1 MINKIIFKRILIS
14 CCSMLTCFMFAQEET
29 KETSIFKHFKN
40 NLSASY
46 ESNTQWYLNDSKFGD
61 FEEEEHLRSTN
72 FLRLDYS
79 ISNQFSAGIQ
89 LESYA
94 PENLLNNSK
103 LYDKDLGVATYYLRY
118 ATKKLD
124 ITLGYFYEQ
133 FGSGLILRAWEDRA
147 LGVNTAIRGARLIYY
162 PSNSIKITTLY
173 GKQRKGFEVS
183 DGDIFG
189 VDAEID
195 LSKTL
200 GILSSNSLV
209 LGLSYVGKNE
219 SYTKADETN
228 TTDIPELVNA
238 VSARLDYTHQNFY
251 TNIEYIQKSQD
262 LRLNNIIP
270 NIVTF
275 SENETF
281 KGSAIS
287 WTAGY
292 SQKGFG
298 VSYNFRRLENMR
310 WFSERAQSNANNNPT
325 NQLSVNY
332 LPALSKQ
339 HDYTLA
345 NIYLYQSQPGLF
357 IESYETPLIKAGEI
371 GQFIDVFYNIK
382 KGSFLGGKYGTKINL
397 NMSYWASLASD
408 FSDPTGIPYFVSDNL
423 TYETEFINFKNKL
436 YTDLNL
442 EVRKKWSKRL
452 KSIFTFIN
460 LYYNKSILESK
471 IDNNSVRAWIGVADG
486 TYKFGKGKSLRL
498 ELQHLSTNDD
508 ARNWM
513 GGTVEYFFNSKF
525 GLYVNDS
532 YNYED
537 SKIDQDTKIH
547 FFNIGGS
554 YTKGASRFSIN
565 YGRQRGGLLCVG
577 GICRPVSQNTGVT
590 INFTTAF

>member
-1 MINKIIFKRILIS
+1 MIKKTLV
-14 CCSMLTCFMFAQEET
+14 TCFLFLTLFSFSQEQ
-29 KETSIFKHFKN
+29 KHTNSFFQSFKN
-40 NLSASY
+40 NLRTSY
-46 ESNTQWYLNDSKFGD
+46 ESNSQWYLNDSKFGD

-79 ISNQFSAGIQ
+79 ISNQFSAGLQ

-103 LYDKDLGVATYYLRY
+103 LYNKDFGLATYYLRY
-118 ATKKLD
+118 TTKKID

-133 FGSGLILRAWEDRA
+133 FGSGLILRSWEDRA
-147 LGVNTAIRGARLIYY
+147 LGVNTAMRGARIIYY

-173 GKQRKGFEVS
+173 GRQRKGFDVS

-189 VDAEID
+189 VDTEID
-195 LSKTL
+195 ISSTFD
-200 GILSSNSLV
+200 ILPSSNLV

-219 SYTKADETN
+219 SYLKSNESITG
-228 TTDIPELVNA
+228 DIPELVNA
-238 VSARLDYTHQNFY
+238 FSARLDYTNKNFY
-251 TNIEYIQKSQD
+251 TNIEYVKKSKD

-281 KGSAIS
+281 KGNALS

-292 SQKGFG
+292 SQRGFG

-357 IESYETPLIKAGEI
+357 IENYESPLVKAGEI
-371 GQFIDVFYNIK
+371 GQFVDVFFNIR
-382 KGSFLGGKYGTKINL
+382 KGSFLGGKYGTKVNF
-397 NMSYWASLASD
+397 NMSYWANLASNY
-408 FSDPTGIPYFVSDNL
+408 SDPTGIPYFVSDNL

-436 YTDLNL
+436 YSDLNF
-442 EVRKKWSKRL
+442 EIRKKWNKRL

-460 LYYNKSILESK
+460 LYYNKSVLESK
-471 IDNNSVRAWIGVADG
+471 ADNSTVRARIGVIDG

-525 GLYVNDS
+525 GVYVNDS
-532 YNYED
+532 YNYEY

-547 FFNIGGS
+547 FFNLGGS
-554 YTKGASRFSIN
+554 YTKGTSRFAIN

-590 INFTTAF
+590 VNFITTF

>member
-1 MINKIIFKRILIS
+1 
-14 CCSMLTCFMFAQEET
+14 MLTCFVFAQEET

-124 ITLGYFYEQ
+124 VTLGYFYEQ

-219 SYTKADETN
+219 SYTKTDETN

-270 NIVTF
+270 N
-275 SENETF
+275 
-281 KGSAIS
+281 
-287 WTAGY
+287 
-292 SQKGFG
+292 
-298 VSYNFRRLENMR
+298 
-310 WFSERAQSNANNNPT
+310 
-325 NQLSVNY
+325 
-332 LPALSKQ
+332 
-339 HDYTLA
+339 
-345 NIYLYQSQPGLF
+345 
-357 IESYETPLIKAGEI
+357 
-371 GQFIDVFYNIK
+371 
-382 KGSFLGGKYGTKINL
+382 
-397 NMSYWASLASD
+397 
-408 FSDPTGIPYFVSDNL
+408 
-423 TYETEFINFKNKL
+423 
-436 YTDLNL
+436 
-442 EVRKKWSKRL
+442 
-452 KSIFTFIN
+452 
-460 LYYNKSILESK
+460 
-471 IDNNSVRAWIGVADG
+471 
-486 TYKFGKGKSLRL
+486 
-498 ELQHLSTNDD
+498 
-508 ARNWM
+508 
-513 GGTVEYFFNSKF
+513 
-525 GLYVNDS
+525 
-532 YNYED
+532 
-537 SKIDQDTKIH
+537 
-547 FFNIGGS
+547 
-554 YTKGASRFSIN
+554 
-565 YGRQRGGLLCVG
+565 
-577 GICRPVSQNTGVT
+577 
-590 INFTTAF
+590 

>member
-1 MINKIIFKRILIS
+1 MIKKSLLL
-14 CCSMLTCFMFAQEET
+14 CCSMLAFFVFSQNKTNTNTFFQD
-29 KETSIFKHFKN
+29 FKN
-40 NLSASY
+40 SFRASY
-46 ESNTQWYLNDSKFGD
+46 ESNSQWYLNDSKFGD
-61 FEEEEHLRSTN
+61 FEEEEHLRFTN

-79 ISNQFSAGIQ
+79 VSNQFSVGTQ

-103 LYDKDLGVATYYLRY
+103 LYNKDFGLATYYLRF
-118 ATKKLD
+118 ATKKID

-147 LGVNTAIRGARLIYY
+147 LGINTALRGARLIYY
-162 PSNSIKITTLY
+162 PSNSIKITTLF

-189 VDAEID
+189 VDTEID
-195 LSKTL
+195 VSSTFN
-200 GILSSNSLV
+200 ILPSSSLV

-219 SYTKADETN
+219 SYLKSDESIIN
-228 TTDIPELVNA
+228 DIPELVNA
-238 VSARLDYTHQNFY
+238 FSARLDYTHQNFY
-251 TNIEYIQKSQD
+251 TNVEYIEKSKD

-270 NIVTF
+270 NVVTF

-281 KGSAIS
+281 KGNALS

-310 WFSERAQSNANNNPT
+310 WFSERIQANANNNPT
-325 NQLSVNY
+325 NQLSINY

-357 IESYETPLIKAGEI
+357 IENYEYPFIKAGEI
-371 GQFIDVFYNIK
+371 GQFIDVFFNMK
-382 KGSFLGGKYGTKINL
+382 KGSLLGGKYGTKVNI
-397 NMSYWASLASD
+397 NMSYWANLASD
-408 FSDPTGIPYFVSDNL
+408 YSDPTGIPYFLSDNL

-436 YTDLNL
+436 YSDLNL
-442 EVRKKWSKRL
+442 EVRKKWSKQL

-460 LYYNKSILESK
+460 LYYNKSVLESK
-471 IDNNSVRAWIGVADG
+471 ADNSSVRSWIGVVDG

-513 GGTVEYFFNSKF
+513 GGTVEYFFNSNF
-525 GLYVNDS
+525 GIYINDS
-532 YNYED
+532 YNYEE
-537 SKIDQDTKIH
+537 SKIEQDTKIH

-554 YTKGASRFSIN
+554 YTKGASRFAVN

-590 INFTTAF
+590 VNFTTAF

>member
-1 MINKIIFKRILIS
+1 MLAFFVFSQNKTNTNTF
-14 CCSMLTCFMFAQEET
+14 FQD
-29 KETSIFKHFKN
+29 FKN
-40 NLSASY
+40 SFTASY
-46 ESNTQWYLNDSKFGD
+46 ESNSQWYLNDSKFGD

-79 ISNQFSAGIQ
+79 VSNQFSVGAQ

-103 LYDKDLGVATYYLRY
+103 LYNKDFGLATYYLRF
-118 ATKKLD
+118 ATKKID

-147 LGVNTAIRGARLIYY
+147 LGINTALRGARLIYY
-162 PSNSIKITTLY
+162 PSNSIKITTLF

-189 VDAEID
+189 VDTEID
-195 LSKTL
+195 VSSTFN
-200 GILSSNSLV
+200 ILSSSSLV

-219 SYTKADETN
+219 SYLKSDESIIN
-228 TTDIPELVNA
+228 DIPVLVNA
-238 VSARLDYTHQNFY
+238 FSARLDYTHQNFY
-251 TNIEYIQKSQD
+251 TNVEYIEKSKD

-270 NIVTF
+270 NIITF

-281 KGSAIS
+281 KGNALS

-310 WFSERAQSNANNNPT
+310 WFSERIQANANNNPT
-325 NQLSVNY
+325 NQLSINY

-357 IESYETPLIKAGEI
+357 IENYEYPFIKAGEI
-371 GQFIDVFYNIK
+371 GQFIDVFFNMK
-382 KGSFLGGKYGTKINL
+382 KGSLLGGKYGTKANI
-397 NMSYWASLASD
+397 NMSYWANLASD
-408 FSDPTGIPYFVSDNL
+408 YSDPTGIPYFLSDNL

-436 YTDLNL
+436 YSDLNL
-442 EVRKKWSKRL
+442 EVRKKWSKQL

-460 LYYNKSILESK
+460 LYYNKSVLESK
-471 IDNNSVRAWIGVADG
+471 ADNSSVRSWIGVVDG

-513 GGTVEYFFNSKF
+513 GGTVEYFFNSNF
-525 GLYVNDS
+525 GIYINDS
-532 YNYED
+532 YNYEE
-537 SKIDQDTKIH
+537 SKIEQDTKIH

-554 YTKGASRFSIN
+554 YTKGASRFAVN

-590 INFTTAF
+590 VNFTTAF